1 MTISRNQVG
10 EKRAIT
16 IEDLLAWKIAN
27 DPQMAPDGSRIVYLQ
42 KKARRD
48 YQLMQVAVTRP

>member
-1 MTISRNQVG
+1 MDLEGS
-10 EKRAIT
+10 KRDVDTVKGI
-16 IEDLLAWKIAN
+16 LLPAWS
-27 DPQMAPDGSRIVYLQ
+27 PDGSRIVYLQ